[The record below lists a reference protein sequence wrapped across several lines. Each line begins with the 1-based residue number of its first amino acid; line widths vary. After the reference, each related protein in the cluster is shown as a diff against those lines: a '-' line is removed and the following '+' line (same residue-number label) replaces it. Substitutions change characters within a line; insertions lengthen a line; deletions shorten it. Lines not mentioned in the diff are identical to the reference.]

1 MSEADAKRGLLL
13 AQARELLQA
22 DGVVLGDEQVAQL
35 DRHVAL
41 VREWNAVVG
50 VVSTA
55 EVEAL
60 WERHVVDSLSL
71 AGVLTRLGISG
82 GNLVDIGS
90 GGGFPAVPLKIALPD
105 MTVTVVERSEKKLG
119 FLRKVFGALGLKGVE
134 FQHGEFSAGML
145 TRKVD
150 AITARAVE
158 KPEKLLGSI
167 EKAMSP
173 GTVFLSQSGL
183 GLGEG
188 FTVERVDDA
197 WTQSGLRRGSLDI
210 VRKVG

>member
-1 MSEADAKRGLLL
+1 MSEADAKREFLLV
-13 AQARELLQA
+13 QARELLQA
-22 DGVVLGDEQVAQL
+22 DGVVLGEEQVAQL
-35 DRHVAL
+35 ERHVAL
-41 VREWNAVVG
+41 VREWNAIVG

-60 WERHVVDSLSL
+60 WERHVVDCLSL

-82 GNLVDIGS
+82 GYLLDIGS

-119 FLRKVFGALGLKGVE
+119 FLRKVFGASGLKGVE